1 MKSIGLNSQRL
12 FEIAIA
18 EHLSCLGEKLE
29 SAHNDKNIPQDLKSI
44 VAEREAILQAVAK
57 MIEENNKF
65 IFLSLKN
72 NDIIKDTVN
81 P

>member
-1 MKSIGLNSQRL
+1 MRSIGLNSKRL

-18 EHLSCLGEKLE
+18 EHYYCLNKKLE
-29 SAHNDKNIPQDLKSI
+29 SVNNDKNIPQNLKSI
-44 VAEREAILQAVAK
+44 VAEREAILQAIAK
-57 MIEENNKF
+57 MIEENNKA

>member
-1 MKSIGLNSQRL
+1 MKSIGLNSQQL

-18 EHLSCLGEKLE
+18 EHLSCFGEKLQSVNQLE
-29 SAHNDKNIPQDLKSI
+29 NISHNIKII
-44 VAEREAILQAVAK
+44 TAEREAILQAVAK
-57 MIEENNKF
+57 MIEENNKA

-72 NDIIKDTVN
+72 NDIIKDSVN

>member
-1 MKSIGLNSQRL
+1 MRSIGLNSKRL
-12 FEIAIA
+12 LEIAIA
-18 EHLSCLGEKLE
+18 EHSCCLDKKLE
-29 SAHNDKNIPQDLKSI
+29 SVNNNKNIPQNLKSI
-44 VAEREAILQAVAK
+44 IAEREAILQAIAK
-57 MIEENNKF
+57 MIEENNKA